1 MDYDQARNMAVRVA
15 KSFSSLQMPFEDRV
29 QECLLK
35 WCELKD
41 APVPNNYIFIAM
53 KNRMIEIMRKEASER
68 RAMERLDPPSPP
80 PTPETIVLEKGESV
94 VAIPRQMRITRKFL
108 LLLVESNMDL
118 GEACRRAKVTY
129 DRGRGWWRKAKKIA
143 RQMAEKGWDE
153 EDVLIRVENSSL

>member
-1 MDYDQARNMAVRVA
+1 MDYDQARSMAIRVA
-15 KSFSSLQMPFEDRV
+15 KSFSSIQMPFEDRV

-41 APVPNNYIFIAM
+41 APVPNNYIYVAM

-68 RAMERLDPPSPP
+68 RMMERFDPPAPEPP
-80 PTPETIVLEKGESV
+80 SEALLLEEGESV
-94 VAIPRQMRITRKFL
+94 VAIPRQMHVTRKFV

-118 GEACRRAKVTY
+118 QEACRRAKVTY

-143 RQMAEKGWDE
+143 RQMAEEGWDE
-153 EDVLIRVENSSL
+153 EDVLIKVDSPR